1 MVRFY
6 FYRPN
11 LLNIT
16 RDKLEFKSMFDN
28 EENLFDIMFLN
39 FVITE
44 IMSRFMNVIEIEDY
58 LLILERYLEAENY
71 DVLLLLME
79 SNDKVLRSIDKNIL
93 IKK

>member
-1 MVRFY
+1 
-6 FYRPN
+6 
-11 LLNIT
+11 
-16 RDKLEFKSMFDN
+16 MFDN

>member
-1 MVRFY
+1 MVRHY

-16 RDKLEFKSMFDN
+16 RDKFEFKSMFDN